1 MQKALWIK
9 KGSPDRAK
17 LVAALTAM
25 SQNPESIAAIAKKV
39 GNYDWAIGDAGNNNR
54 DNILSFTTEAALKA
68 MLKFQNESLGYES
81 AYKPEIVAK

>member
-1 MQKALWIK
+1 
-9 KGSPDRAK
+9 
-17 LVAALTAM
+17 LTAM

-54 DNILSFTTEAALKA
+54 DNILSFTTESALKA
-68 MLKFQNESLGYES
+68 MLEFQNESLGYES